1 MSWEMASIRVIF
13 IISVI
18 AAGYHLRP
26 FHWSSFV
33 SSLVG
38 AVLACAFVLIE
49 MRLRQA
55 SLKRLIGAAVG
66 GTLGVMGALVISHL
80 LNLTSLERSEERRVG
95 KECRSR

>member
-1 MSWEMASIRVIF
+1 MAWEMASIRVIF

-49 MRLRQA
+49 KRLRQA

-66 GTLGVMGALVISHL
+66 GTLGVVGALIISHL
-80 LNLTSLERSEERRVG
+80 LTAV
-95 KECRSR
+95 